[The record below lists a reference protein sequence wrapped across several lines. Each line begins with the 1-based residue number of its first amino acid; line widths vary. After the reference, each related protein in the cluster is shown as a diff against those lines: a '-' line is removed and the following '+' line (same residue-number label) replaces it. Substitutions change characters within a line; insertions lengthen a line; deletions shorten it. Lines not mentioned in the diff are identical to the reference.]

1 MFYRHFYSELGK
13 LLFALANVDGN
24 ISKKEKEA
32 LKLLVKTELA
42 PAEKHTDKFGTDA
55 AYYTEMEF
63 DILEDT
69 MMDPEQAF
77 ESFLFFIENHH
88 SAIDDRMRHLTLKVA
103 KKLADTYHR
112 TSKKEKEFIKKLEAK
127 LNLLP
132 V

>member
-1 MFYRHFYSELGK
+1 MFYRQFYSELGK
-13 LLFALANVDGN
+13 LLFGLANVDGS
-24 ISKKEKEA
+24 ISNKEREA
-32 LKLLVKTELA
+32 LKQLVKTELA
-42 PAEKHTDKFGTDA
+42 PSEKHTDKFGTDA

-77 ESFLFFIENHH
+77 DSFLFFIENHH
-88 SAIDDRMRHLTLKVA
+88 SAIDDRMRQVTLKVA
-103 KKLADTYHR
+103 KKLADKYHR